1 MLEHI
6 KSGSFFN
13 RGTVDWSVLKGTFMN
28 DKIRPSDLDGMLE
41 FGDGYVLMME
51 VKWTGTVIPGF
62 IHNRFIR
69 MSKSSRMKIIILWG
83 DFGKEDD
90 GVSVYPYQFHT
101 MRLYSNGKVK
111 VDSEGREDRPIDNDK
126 LKQFLRQFKRWAE
139 SNPTE
144 VPERER

>member
-1 MLEHI
+1 MNHI
-6 KSGSFFN
+6 KSSTFFN
-13 RGTVDWSVLKGTFMN
+13 RGTVNWDILKGTFMN
-28 DKIRPSDLDGMLE
+28 DKIRPSDVDGMLE

-62 IHNRFIR
+62 IHNRFLR

-83 DFGKEDD
+83 DFGPIDN
-90 GVSVYPYQFHT
+90 GVDVYPYLFHT

-111 VDSEGREDRPIDNDK
+111 LDKEGNADRPINNEG
-126 LKQFLRQFKRWAE
+126 LQVFLRKFKKWAE

-144 VPERER
+144 IKE